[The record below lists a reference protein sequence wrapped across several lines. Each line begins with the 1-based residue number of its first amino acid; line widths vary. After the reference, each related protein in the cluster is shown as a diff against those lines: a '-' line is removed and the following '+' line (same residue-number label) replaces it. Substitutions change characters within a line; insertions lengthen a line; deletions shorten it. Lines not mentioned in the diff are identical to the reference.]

1 MERRVSPPVRHG
13 TKLPTF
19 STCIFRPYH
28 SIFIYMPQI
37 QIPSPLRQYSG
48 KQASVDVPAKTV
60 GEALA
65 GLVSRHPELKRHLY
79 NDEGKLRSFVNVYV
93 NDEDM
98 RYLQKE
104 ATALKD
110 GDTISIVPSIAGG
123 LDESCFALLDT
134 ALYNRGLISGPGRK
148 RIAAEHSSAGHCLK
162 RQSDLNFYS

>member
-1 MERRVSPPVRHG
+1 MRVKMCGGRAGTPVA
-13 TKLPTF
+13 PF
-19 STCIFRPYH
+19 SACIFGQRH

-48 KQASVDVPAKTV
+48 KQSSVDVPGTTV

-65 GLVSRHPELKRHLY
+65 GLVSQHPEMKRHLY
-79 NDEGKLRSFVNVYV
+79 NDEGKLRAFVNVYV

-104 ATALKD
+104 ATTLKD

-123 LDESCFALLDT
+123 
-134 ALYNRGLISGPGRK
+134 Y
-148 RIAAEHSSAGHCLK
+148 
-162 RQSDLNFYS
+162 